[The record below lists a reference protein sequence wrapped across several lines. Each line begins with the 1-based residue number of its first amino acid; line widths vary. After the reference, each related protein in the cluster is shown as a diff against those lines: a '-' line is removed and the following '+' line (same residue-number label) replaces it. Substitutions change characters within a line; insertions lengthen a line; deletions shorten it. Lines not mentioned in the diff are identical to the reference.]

1 MASVVGDIVRQP
13 QRHQREGGRE
23 GETVEFTNRE
33 NAWYE
38 YGCCGERDWL
48 MENFEFWIRFNVLK
62 KEKLKKEFLF
72 SVSYYSDLKKFS
84 MKYS

>member
-1 MASVVGDIVRQP
+1 MSMGVAVR
-13 QRHQREGGRE
+13 EIG
-23 GETVEFTNRE
+23 
-33 NAWYE
+33 
-38 YGCCGERDWL
+38 WL

-72 SVSYYSDLKKFS
+72 SVNYYSDLKKFS

>member
-1 MASVVGDIVRQP
+1 MSMGVAVR
-13 QRHQREGGRE
+13 EIG
-23 GETVEFTNRE
+23 
-33 NAWYE
+33 
-38 YGCCGERDWL
+38 WL